1 MKAPTKIAIAL
12 MGKQPP
18 GMTEDPDDIG
28 DIGDIGDNMSH
39 GAGDGDE
46 ISALEDAIGS
56 MGEDQLRQAI
66 MTAAQTDP
74 AAREALEHACL
85 RQNTKPAAARQP
97 ASLGY

>member
-18 GMTEDPDDIG
+18 GMTEDPD
-28 DIGDIGDNMSH
+28 DIGDNMSH